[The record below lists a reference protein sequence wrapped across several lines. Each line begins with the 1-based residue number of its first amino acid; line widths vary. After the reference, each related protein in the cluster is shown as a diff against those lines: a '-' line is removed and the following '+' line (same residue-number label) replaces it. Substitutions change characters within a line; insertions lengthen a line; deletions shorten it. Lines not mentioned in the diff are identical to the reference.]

1 MNLDFN
7 LNFTLS
13 KTIEDGVVMKNL
25 YGSGFTGLNNL
36 GNSCYMNSVIQVLF
50 SLESFQ
56 AKYFDTA
63 MEHLLACKKVPADC
77 YLCQLSKIMYGLYSG
92 PYSEKKIRLL
102 PEIDGK
108 REEEDFQEGIYPNS
122 FKNYFAQGHKDFTS
136 NKQQDASEYLF
147 HVIEIFEVR
156 FVNLLI

>member
-1 MNLDFN
+1 
-7 LNFTLS
+7 LS
-13 KTIEDGVVMKNL
+13 KTIEEGVVLKNL

-56 AKYFDTA
+56 VNYLDTA
-63 MEHLLACKKVPADC
+63 LEHLMSCRKVPSDC
-77 YLCQLSKIMYGLYSG
+77 YFCQLSKIMHGLFSGAYSL
-92 PYSEKKIRLL
+92 KKTRLL

-108 REEEDFQEGIYPNS
+108 SEEEEYQDGIYPNS
-122 FKNYFAQGHKDFTS
+122 FKNFFAQGNKDFQS

-147 HVIEIFEVR
+147 HLMEFFEV
-156 FVNLLI
+156 ISY